1 MKKVM
6 NIKATWLLAA
16 TLMLGGSVFAQVN
29 TRLRK
34 STPQTNQVVNPATG
48 NAVTPPAPPPQ
59 GTYTGNVTPQGVGQV
74 SLRADN
80 VFGIDSVRPSLRN
93 DMAVPLDT
101 NDFRTPLTY
110 QYIRPDDAMWGK
122 RVWAVIDTRQKMNLP
137 FRYPGYDQNGN
148 SMTLINIILQAILKD
163 SVVAFSPIDDR
174 FTTPL
179 STEQVGQLIHGKPYT
194 IRITDPVTGLEHDTT
209 ISNDFDPNAVQ
220 RYELKEDWVFDK
232 GTSTLYCRII
242 GLAPLQTIYNQDGSV
257 RTANAPMFWLY
268 YPDMRAVLARYNVF
282 NARNF
287 YQHMSWEDLFE
298 ERFFSSY
305 IIKEDNPLDRSI
317 KDMIPGNTLEDG
329 VKRLLEGRAVRNQI
343 FNYEQN
349 LWSY

>member
-1 MKKVM
+1 MRQVT
-6 NIKATWLLAA
+6 NIKVTSLIAV
-16 TLMLGGSVFAQVN
+16 MVIVGGNVFAQVN

-59 GTYTGNVTPQGVGQV
+59 GTYTGNVTPQGVGQI

-101 NDFRTPLTY
+101 NDSRTPLTY

-163 SVVAFSPIDDR
+163 TVVAFSPIDDR

-179 STEQVGQLIHGKPYT
+179 TVEQVEQLIHGKPYT

-268 YPDMRAVLARYNVF
+268 YPDIRAVLAKYNVF

-317 KDMIPGNTLEDG
+317 KDMIPGNTLDDG
-329 VKRLLEGRAVRNQI
+329 VKRLLEGRAIRNQI